1 MHPPDAVTRPPARAA
16 LPDTMGA
23 DRCSVAPMVDVTTPV
38 FRRIMR
44 LFTRRC
50 MLYTPM
56 IAAEAVQRHP
66 ERLFD
71 DAEREL
77 PCTLQVGGS
86 NPRLLQ
92 AAARTGERLG
102 FSAVNLNAGCP
113 SERVRS
119 GDFGAVLMRSPR
131 RLAALYAA
139 MQEGTSVEVS
149 VKTRIGVDELDSLE
163 YACEL
168 VDALQQAGCR
178 HVILHARR
186 ALLGGLSPRQNR
198 QVPPLDY
205 ARVYA
210 VRERFPGLRI
220 TINGGIGSLDG
231 VRAQLQRVDG
241 VMIGRA
247 VIDNPYMMAAADQE
261 LFGDPRPVAGRG
273 ELLAACCDLYE
284 SRFRGRVPFH
294 HFAHCLLGLFHGCPG
309 ARSWRH
315 SLSCCMTR
323 PGADARVLTQAW
335 QAMQA
340 GRQGPWPEAAE
351 ADAGAGGTCSP
362 AARALPMEA

>member
-1 MHPPDAVTRPPARAA
+1 
-16 LPDTMGA
+16 MGA

-56 IAAEAVQRHP
+56 TVAEAVLRHP

-71 DAEREL
+71 DAEQEL

-86 NPRLLQ
+86 DPRALQ

-113 SERVRS
+113 SDRAGS
-119 GDFGAVLMRSPR
+119 GDFGAVLMRSPQ
-131 RLAALYAA
+131 RLAGLYAA

-178 HVILHARR
+178 HIILHARR

-210 VRERFPGLRI
+210 IRERFPGLRI
-220 TINGGIGSLDG
+220 TINGGIASLEAA
-231 VRAQLQRVDG
+231 RAQLRRVDG
-241 VMIGRA
+241 VMLGRA
-247 VIDNPYMMAAADQE
+247 VIDNPYVLAAADQE
-261 LFGDPRPVAGRG
+261 LFGDPRPVTGRE
-273 ELLAACCDLYE
+273 ELLAACGELYE
-284 SRFRGRVPFH
+284 SRFRGRVAFH
-294 HFAHCLLGLFHGCPG
+294 HFARCLLGLFHGCPQ
-309 ARSWRH
+309 ARSWRRC
-315 SLSCCMTR
+315 LSCAMTR
-323 PGADARVLTQAW
+323 PGADARVLTEAW

-340 GRQGPWPEAAE
+340 GGRQPPSAA
-351 ADAGAGGTCSP
+351 AASGAGGGRGLMAQGAP
-362 AARALPMEA
+362 WEA